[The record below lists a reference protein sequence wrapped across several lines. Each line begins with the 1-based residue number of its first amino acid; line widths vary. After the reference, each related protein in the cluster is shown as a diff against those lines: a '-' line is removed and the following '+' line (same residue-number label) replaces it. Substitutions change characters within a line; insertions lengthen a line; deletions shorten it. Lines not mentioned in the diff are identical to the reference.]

1 VPSNHNYVCFECR
14 VAVRTEKAVSTLPR
28 CPHCGWECR
37 DIGHDIALPPTE
49 DVDAWERLYVGLR
62 ETERRSVQVG
72 EEARVA
78 RIYEL
83 GRQIEY
89 LEHLPENPR
98 SARTLREL
106 RQQLAHARRHSG
118 FARRISARGT

>member
-14 VAVRTEKAVSTLPR
+14 VAVHREKAALTLPP

-37 DIGHDIALPPTE
+37 DIGSDITIPPAE
-49 DVDAWERLYVGLR
+49 DVEAWEGLYVGLR
-62 ETERRSVQVG
+62 ETERRNVQVG

-89 LEHLPENPR
+89 LEHLPEDPR
-98 SARTLREL
+98 RARTLREL
-106 RQQLAHARRHSG
+106 KQQLAEARRHSG